1 MRYVYIYVYMIFSYL
16 FFTYLLCLSG
26 FWQLQLSVGFRSFWE
41 LICNLLFWA
50 ESSCKAGAVEIL
62 CREPSFGE
70 LQALL
75 QAVQYKQVVTTML
88 QCYNAFT
95 THAQL
100 IHGRLTAFTLRQ
112 SRWRKRRR
120 YRTRGETESNLP
132 QSIRNILLKASLI
145 CLSSPCACASSQQC
159 LWEFSRMPRLPPKF
173 TSWLVEM
180 ATCATALP
188 SFDRPGLVVGARH
201 FEVLVLKFSYQSK
214 KNLTLS
220 NACADSSWAG
230 SYGARYDA
238 ACYHRTRPR
247 EVPQQSNASL
257 CWNWWCLDRV
267 WCSRL
272 HLHAFPCVLPAGSAE
287 ACIKVL
293 ENSVRILEK

>member
-1 MRYVYIYVYMIFSYL
+1 
-16 FFTYLLCLSG
+16 
-26 FWQLQLSVGFRSFWE
+26 
-41 LICNLLFWA
+41 
-50 ESSCKAGAVEIL
+50 
-62 CREPSFGE
+62 
-70 LQALL
+70 
-75 QAVQYKQVVTTML
+75 ML

-145 CLSSPCACASSQQC
+145 CFSSPCADCGRVACASSQQC

-180 ATCATALP
+180 ATCATGLP

-201 FEVLVLKFSYQSK
+201 WSSCIEVLVSIQ

-220 NACADSSWAG
+220 DACADSSWAG

-238 ACYHRTRPR
+238 ACHHRTRPR

-257 CWNWWCLDRV
+257 CWNWWCLHRV

-272 HLHAFPCVLPAGSAE
+272 HALLAFPCVLPAGSAE